1 MCLWSSSSDKAGESV
16 DKELMAL
23 SIDISLAKPA
33 AEVLPRGLQ
42 PGLAKQR

>member
-1 MCLWSSSSDKAGESV
+1 MCLWISSSDKAGESV